1 MPIKLEKSKVK
12 NQFFLK
18 ILNNSYIPSLDF
30 FEIDQDTYITN
41 AGVIFNVKN
50 YSFGMDF
57 VSDNKFSILFDVT
70 TLQLIGYGTWFYEI
84 KAVFPNS
91 HKSTLITGSFKITP
105 IA

>member
-18 ILNNSYIPSLDF
+18 ILNDSYIPSLDF

-50 YSFGMDF
+50 FSFSMDF
-57 VSDNKFSILFDVT
+57 VSDNKFSILFDAS
-70 TLQLIGYGTWFYEI
+70 TLLAIGYGTWFYEI
-84 KAVFPNS
+84 RAVFPNN
-91 HKSTLITGSFKITP
+91 HKSTLITGSFKIAP